1 MEEKY
6 EKLRDGIY
14 ALRTRRTGKVAEI
27 MIKKMLGLEKPDS
40 IFYDLLDTEN
50 NKKVEVKFSIA
61 MRANAKKIT
70 EENVIEEIM
79 KALKEKRF
87 LKYEEAFNCAFDCN
101 IQQIKTKEFDILY
114 YGIFFSDKIIIFKM
128 TKKEF
133 EENKS
138 KIGYSDKQH
147 KGNKG
152 EGQFHIKKKSLKFH
166 VDNYF
171 LKELSYEDFYN
182 ILDINYIKEDNI

>member
-133 EENKS
+133 EIS
-138 KIGYSDKQH
+138 C
-147 KGNKG
+147 
-152 EGQFHIKKKSLKFH
+152 
-166 VDNYF
+166 
-171 LKELSYEDFYN
+171 
-182 ILDINYIKEDNI
+182 

>member
-133 EENKS
+133 EE
-138 KIGYSDKQH
+138 
-147 KGNKG
+147 KGMDNLAN
-152 EGQFHIKKKSLKFH
+152 IKVSCG
-166 VDNYF
+166 
-171 LKELSYEDFYN
+171 
-182 ILDINYIKEDNI
+182 